1 MSLTNQSCSSAVF
14 LNTEHTTFHG
24 SGFLSFQHSCQ
35 CSFSS
40 SRNQK
45 KCHIILNSW
54 KLKESAS
61 NIGKPSV
68 KSRHLR
74 SSVYKCINSG
84 KSIVSSHWCRT
95 SPSSRAA
102 LPSCKIGIFAYLKK
116 ESTDL
121 SSGTS
126 AWHFWAELREWPM
139 LHTWNHEKAN
149 KLGRFR
155 PGGFGAILEREKL
168 TFCFESLEQCVK
180 LSVTV
185 TCTQF
190 DARLVLLIFI
200 ADPFW
205 LLFWEAKV
213 ESNN

>member
-14 LNTEHTTFHG
+14 LNRTRDRPRPHSTVLVFI
-24 SGFLSFQHSCQ
+24 FQHSCQ

-54 KLKESAS
+54 KLKESRQWNRQAKRKLS
-61 NIGKPSV
+61 TSKE
-68 KSRHLR
+68 LC
-74 SSVYKCINSG
+74 VYKCINSG

-102 LPSCKIGIFAYLKK
+102 LPSCKIGIFAYLGK

-168 TFCFESLEQCVK
+168 TF
-180 LSVTV
+180 
-185 TCTQF
+185 
-190 DARLVLLIFI
+190 
-200 ADPFW
+200 
-205 LLFWEAKV
+205 LFRK
-213 ESNN
+213 SRTMR